1 MSDQLTLSNTGTRA
15 PRALQV
21 AALPQKLRLCAMR
34 GGLVWSNSASRARN
48 RLRIESDQLR
58 LQGRNG
64 ASSTL
69 RVTFIIYRCPAVRRA
84 LSFRAIPQATS
95 ILLRERPPAASL
107 PVSQPRL
114 QSALEL
120 AAAHNRLVVGSSPT
134 SSTTHSR
141 ETVDFHFC
149 GNASIA
155 ELLEFECRCFDK
167 VSWSDIAAGHTQCQ
181 RARWPP
187 AMGG

>member
-1 MSDQLTLSNTGTRA
+1 MRGGAGRTRTNHQTIKGGAMSDQLTLSNTGTRA

-58 LQGRNG
+58 LQGWNG

-69 RVTFIIYRCPAVRRA
+69 RVTFIYRCPAVRRA
-84 LSFRAIPQATS
+84 LSFRAIPRATS

-107 PVSQPRL
+107 RWDWGKDSDDSPRIL
-114 QSALEL
+114 
-120 AAAHNRLVVGSSPT
+120 SPRNSCT
-134 SSTTHSR
+134 
-141 ETVDFHFC
+141 FQC
-149 GNASIA
+149 
-155 ELLEFECRCFDK
+155 LLYR
-167 VSWSDIAAGHTQCQ
+167 
-181 RARWPP
+181 
-187 AMGG
+187 